1 MDEKVQLM
9 TTAELIT
16 AAIDIGELLQES
28 GAEIYRVEESMQ
40 RLCFA
45 YGARDAHVYAVP
57 TNIII
62 TAAREGEVPITRSRR
77 IHARGTNLDRL
88 DALNA
93 LCRDLC
99 REPQSC
105 AEVRRRLDGIRRR
118 PLFKKWALRAAFS
131 GIGGFFTMLYGG
143 TLPAAIWAAVVCFFL
158 RWVLDMMDRL
168 QVSTLFCNIV
178 GGAIIGAAALI
189 GQAAHFYGSYDK
201 MIIGSIMTLVPGVMI
216 TNSIRDLIAG
226 DSISGMTRFTEA
238 LLVAIG
244 IAIGVAIPLG
254 LYHGFGGGWL

>member
-1 MDEKVQLM
+1 MAEQVPRM

-93 LCRDLC
+93 LCRELC
-99 REPQSC
+99 REPRDY
-105 AEVRRRLDGIRRR
+105 AEVQRRLAEIRSR
-118 PLFKKWALRAAFS
+118 PLFGIWALRLGAS
-131 GIGGFFTMLYGG
+131 GIGGFFTLLFGG
-143 TLPAAIWAAVVCFFL
+143 TFLAAVWAAAVCFFV
-158 RWVLDMMDRL
+158 RWVLDAMNRL

-178 GGAIIGAAALI
+178 GGAMIGAAALL
-189 GQAAHFYGSYDK
+189 GQLARLYGSYDK

-244 IAIGVAIPLG
+244 IAIGVAIPLAM
-254 LYHGFGGGWL
+254 YHGFGGGWR